1 MSWFWHFIRN
11 RGDWLSRAPNE
22 SREQKKMPETNSQQP
37 LPPGEASRLATLRSL
52 EILDTASEESF
63 DELTA
68 LAANICQTPI
78 ALVSLVDEDRQLTV
92 VFEQRG
98 FPCTRQT
105 DAQLDR
111 DALLFAG
118 DVDKTG
124 VQGILDGYKATKG
137 S

>member
-1 MSWFWHFIRN
+1 MSLPEHN
-11 RGDWLSRAPNE
+11 Q
-22 SREQKKMPETNSQQP
+22 REYLEIMPAKEGFQI
-37 LPPGEASRLATLRSL
+37 LATK
-52 EILDTASEESF
+52 ED
-63 DELTA
+63 
-68 LAANICQTPI
+68 AA
-78 ALVSLVDEDRQLTV
+78 VLTV

-105 DAQLDR
+105 DAQLNH

-124 VQGILDGYKATKG
+124 VQGILDGYKEAKG